1 MTTID
6 ASSPD
11 AGPHR
16 GLIERAAQLGFSLDR
31 RTADTGQTVW
41 EWRRGDEPRP
51 QFVTE
56 RVALHWMSEWL
67 DSHAADDRCLEELRD
82 SLGR

>member
-6 ASSPD
+6 ATSPD
-11 AGPHR
+11 ACPQR
-16 GLIERAAQLGFSLDR
+16 GLIERAAELGFSLDR
-31 RTADTGQTVW
+31 RTADTGQIVW

-56 RVALHWMSEWL
+56 RVAIHWMSEWL
-67 DSHAADDRCLEELRD
+67 DIHQRED
-82 SLGR
+82 